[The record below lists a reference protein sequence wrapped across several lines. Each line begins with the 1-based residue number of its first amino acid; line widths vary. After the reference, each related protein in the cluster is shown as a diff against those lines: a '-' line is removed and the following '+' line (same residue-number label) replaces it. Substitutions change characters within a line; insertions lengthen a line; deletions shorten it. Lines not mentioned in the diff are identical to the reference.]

1 MEKGNIKSAFQK
13 LRAESVYDVVEG
25 LDEIERRTKGLRGK
39 DLNEV
44 ILALCSL
51 FYIDIFDRPDLE
63 PAVDRAFKILVA
75 LGEKAI
81 PLILYQLKEANL
93 SVQFHLSRALGQI
106 GKPAIKPL
114 LKFYSG
120 SFDANVRCFALYAMG
135 KIREPEM
142 AKIIPNVIDA
152 MDDSNGEVRDTA
164 TRVLGK
170 LVEHLDPQNISQRV
184 RKKMFSALIKNLS
197 DRHSGVRAKTVRSMG
212 KMAKFGYVGPGEKS
226 TARKAMVRILGR
238 DDAFDWDRAYVVR
251 VEAEEAMK
259 YLG

>member
-1 MEKGNIKSAFQK
+1 VEKGNLKSAFKK
-13 LRAESVYDVVEG
+13 LRAQSVDDVIEG
-25 LDEIERRTKGLRGK
+25 LNEIEWKIKGLRGK
-39 DLNEV
+39 DLNEA

-51 FYIDIFDRPDLE
+51 FYIDLSDRPDLE
-63 PAVDRAFKILVA
+63 PAVDRASKILVT

-81 PLILYQLKEANL
+81 PLILYEMKEADLNI
-93 SVQFHLSRALGQI
+93 QFVLSRTLGQI

-120 SFDANVRCFALYAMG
+120 SFDPYMRSFALYAMG

-142 AKIIPNVIDA
+142 TKVIPKVIDA

-170 LVEHLDPQNISQRV
+170 MVEHLDPQNIPQKV
-184 RKKMFSALIKNLS
+184 RRRMFNSIIKNLS
-197 DRHSGVRAKTVRSMG
+197 DRHSGVRAKAVRSIG
-212 KMAKFGYVGPGEKS
+212 KMAKFGFIGTREKS
-226 TARKAMVRILGR
+226 TVKKAMARILGL

-251 VEAEEAMK
+251 AEAEETMK
-259 YLG
+259 YLD